1 MAQQNRT
8 QLRPLA
14 YLDFGVDYLT
24 CSYNDTVD
32 GTRLSFFLNRIIAS
46 EQKEGNF
53 LKKWGFNGYLGH
65 QVGGLE
71 FGTRHDGLLVKLSG
85 PTAQR
90 WWRRLGYMST
100 NCSRIDLQETFQYE
114 TDPRRVVER
123 QFKRMR
129 RLWSTKKRWPE
140 PKMISGAMGGQ
151 TVYSGERVSDVFLR
165 CYHRGD
171 RKGCE
176 DAMGHVRYEVE
187 LKNDRARQT
196 LNWLVHMRKIE
207 GAVRAE
213 CAQWF
218 AVRGAWYPESLSAP
232 CLYRHSRRLDDAQR
246 RLAWLHAAVKPSVQ
260 RLLEAGYLNE
270 VQEALGLSTLLR
282 GHPSQSQPKE

>member
-65 QVGGLE
+65 QVGGLQ

-100 NCSRIDLQETFQYE
+100 FCCRFVLLVLFLFVSVF
-114 TDPRRVVER
+114 RRVV
-123 QFKRMR
+123 
-129 RLWSTKKRWPE
+129 
-140 PKMISGAMGGQ
+140 
-151 TVYSGERVSDVFLR
+151 V
-165 CYHRGD
+165 
-171 RKGCE
+171 
-176 DAMGHVRYEVE
+176 
-187 LKNDRARQT
+187 
-196 LNWLVHMRKIE
+196 
-207 GAVRAE
+207 
-213 CAQWF
+213 
-218 AVRGAWYPESLSAP
+218 
-232 CLYRHSRRLDDAQR
+232 CL
-246 RLAWLHAAVKPSVQ
+246 
-260 RLLEAGYLNE
+260 
-270 VQEALGLSTLLR
+270 
-282 GHPSQSQPKE
+282 